1 MRVRPA
7 GARGVHR
14 IAQIG
19 AAAMR
24 AQYEGLVDPVAVESA
39 VAQLYSIDAVADCIG
54 SCSRTQS
61 AEFLVAAATTGSSAT
76 CASTPWVPNR
86 SCTVLYVEADRRRCG
101 TGSLLVDDLHST
113 LDDAHYMLLVVSG
126 NDRAADFY
134 RRHGLEVEALAD
146 GLRYY
151 GERMG
156 VCFPAGTPER
166 WRVSRP
172 NATPLPGES

>member
-39 VAQLYSIDAVADCIG
+39 VAQLYSIDAVADGIG

-61 AEFLVAAATTGSSAT
+61 AEFLVAVGDDGVVGYLRFDSLG
-76 CASTPWVPNR
+76 PEPELHR
-86 SCTVLYVEADRRRCG
+86 SLRRGGPAQVRDRQ
-101 TGSLLVDDLHST
+101 
-113 LDDAHYMLLVVSG
+113 
-126 NDRAADFY
+126 
-134 RRHGLEVEALAD
+134 
-146 GLRYY
+146 
-151 GERMG
+151 
-156 VCFPAGTPER
+156 PAGG
-166 WRVSRP
+166 RP
-172 NATPLPGES
+172 ALDA